1 MRFLSAVSLTV
12 PVVLASCAEPE
23 YPRRT
28 VAGADAARGLELV
41 RETGCAACHDIPQ
54 VRWPKGRSGPPLAGI
69 GTRPLIAGRIPNQP
83 DAMGAFIQD
92 APSLVPGTAMP
103 AMPLNDRQARD
114 VAAFLY
120 TLDDD

>member
-1 MRFLSAVSLTV
+1 MRYLGAVSLTV
-12 PVVLASCAEPE
+12 PFVLAACADPE

-28 VAGADAARGLELV
+28 VAGADAGRGLELV
-41 RETGCAACHDIPQ
+41 RETGCAACHDIPN
-54 VRWPKGRSGPPLAGI
+54 VRWPKGRSGPSLAGI

-83 DAMGAFIQD
+83 DAMVTFIQD
-92 APSLVPGTAMP
+92 APSLVAGTAMP

-120 TLDDD
+120 TLDGD